1 MKIFLAFIVFLLAGT
16 SYSQELRIGVGYS
29 NLYSKQFDRVIQTY
43 NFSRPHLDEKQPL
56 LDNGIHSSLSYLF
69 KSEKSLKSGIVVDYS
84 LFKSTADNPNLNSKL
99 SFNMLELGYLLY
111 FENADKFG
119 NFYSEFEVNAV
130 FGLLNKKQNNE
141 TYMIDDKAVRSF
153 QVGAALHLNI
163 GYLLDLGNKFK
174 ISPFIGVNY
183 APYFSEGRSEIVINQ
198 TSDLI
203 DKDEQYTS
211 FLKFD
216 VGLRFHLPNN

>member
-1 MKIFLAFIVFLLAGT
+1 MKIFFAFIVFLLAGT
-16 SYSQELRIGVGYS
+16 SYSQELRIGIGYS
-29 NLYSKQFDRVIQTY
+29 NLYSQQFDRLIQTY
-43 NFSRPHLDEKQPL
+43 NFSRPFLDEKQPL

-69 KSEKSLKSGIVVDYS
+69 QSEKNLKSGIAVDYS
-84 LFKSTADNPNLNSKL
+84 LFKSTADNPNLNSKIA
-99 SFNMLELGYLLY
+99 FNMLELGYLLY
-111 FENADKFG
+111 FENTDKFG
-119 NFYSEFEVNAV
+119 NFYSELEVSAV

-153 QVGAALHLNI
+153 QVGGSLHLNI
-163 GYLLDLGNKFK
+163 GYLFELSNKLK
-174 ISPFIGVNY
+174 ISPFIGLNY

-203 DKDEQYTS
+203 DEEEQYSS

-216 VGLRFHLPNN
+216 VGLRLHLFNN